1 MRKLLLLMVSVMMCA
16 IGLQAQNRTIHG
28 TVLDASNNEPLIGA
42 TIMPVGGG
50 NGTAA
55 DIDGHF
61 TLTVPAT
68 VKKAQVSYVG
78 FTTKTVDLKPDM
90 TIYLDASS
98 TSLDDLVVVAY
109 GTATKESLTGSV
121 AVVGSKEIE
130 ERPVTSVTAALE
142 GNAPGVQVNNT
153 VGQPGS
159 EPTIRI
165 RGFNS
170 INGDNNPL
178 YVVDGIPYN
187 GSIAD
192 INPADIESMSVLK
205 DAASAALYGN
215 KGANGVILITTK
227 KAKNIG
233 HIDVTLQVR
242 QGMYTKGIPNY
253 DRVGSNDWMQIAF
266 DGVVNG
272 NVSNGAYG
280 SYEQSL
286 NFFKDHFLSQYVNS
300 AYANNNIYGLPED
313 QLFNANGQFIGGNPL
328 PGYTDLD
335 WWDAVS
341 VKSGYRQEYNVNAA
355 AATEK
360 YNVFAS
366 VGYLKEHGYT
376 VQTDFERF
384 NARVNANYNPTSYFK
399 FGVNLSASQQE
410 SDFLGSTSGSYT
422 TNVFLTQGMAPI
434 YPYYQH
440 DADGNI
446 EYDAEGKPI
455 WNFATYMKDNNVGY
469 TSRYDIGRNSATV
482 VDGSIYGTAVI
493 PYGFEL
499 TVRGTMHRDKT
510 NSYRSMNKEHGAAA
524 PVGGQ
529 LTRNYIT
536 DNQHTF
542 LQELTWSHDYGLHH
556 VDALLHHENTSY
568 RYESNSIDVFTQMYP
583 DNYNLSN
590 YMSTADKPAAIG
602 GGVTS
607 INDESYLGRAR
618 YNWNQRYFGEFSL
631 RRDGTSRFSSDNRWG
646 TFWSVGASWV
656 LSKEKFMQNL
666 TWLDYA
672 KLRAAYGSVGNCMS
686 ASAYAYWS
694 LYTTTGIPIEGQYT
708 LIPAQLA
715 ASDVKWESTKTF
727 DIALEGS
734 LFNERLGFSVGYFNK
749 VNADLLFNDAL
760 ALSVGT
766 ILNGGAVPTV
776 LRNIGTMKNTG
787 WELAFNGDLIRT
799 REFVWSMS
807 IDATFLKN
815 KITKLPNHRTVY
827 SLGSIREEGRSLYEF
842 YVYPW
847 AGVDQLTGQSLYEID
862 KTSYDYF
869 SYDDNYQLVFD
880 ETKYNQQIE
889 AARQDGSL
897 VEIDGKLYTTNYN
910 HAGCVAAGS
919 SIPTVYG
926 SFGTSLSWKGL
937 NVSALFTYGLG
948 GKTLDSNYASY
959 MLVGDS
965 PGALHVDMLNAWKEA
980 PEGMTADSPDRIDPN
995 GIPQANS
1002 YLGGY
1007 STCSTST
1014 RFLTSSNYLVFKN
1027 LNVSYDLPRKW
1038 SNALQLQNINL
1049 GVSIDNLFT
1058 ATRRKGMNPQQSYG
1072 GGQSTYFVTPRVY
1085 SFQLT
1090 ARF

>member
-28 TVLDASNNEPLIGA
+28 TVLDGSNNEPLIGA

-153 VGQPGS
+153 VGTPGS

-170 INGDNNPL
+170 INGTNAPL

-187 GSIAD
+187 GSISD
-192 INPADIESMSVLK
+192 LNPADIESMSVLK

-227 KAKNIG
+227 KAKNVG
-233 HIDVTLQVR
+233 QVDVTLQVR

-253 DRVGSNDWMQIAF
+253 DRVGANDWMQLAF
-266 DGVVNG
+266 NGAVNG
-272 NVSNGAYG
+272 MVSAVAGTT
-280 SYEQSL
+280 YEQAL
-286 NFFKDHFLSQYVNS
+286 ATYRDNFING
-300 AYANNNIYGLPED
+300 YAKSNVYGLPQD
-313 QLFNANGQFIGGNPL
+313 QLFDVNGRFIGGNPL

-376 VQTDFERF
+376 ISTDFERF
-384 NARVNANYNPTSYFK
+384 NARVTANYNPTSYLK
-399 FGVNLSASQQE
+399 FGINLAATQQE
-410 SDFLGSTSGSYT
+410 MDNLANTNDGSVGDIF
-422 TNVFLTQGMAPI
+422 NTQTMAPI
-434 YPYYQH
+434 FPYYKH
-440 DADGNI
+440 DENGNI
-446 EYDAEGKPI
+446 VYADNGEPEWNDASYLNGTNI
-455 WNFATYMKDNNVGY
+455 GY
-469 TSRYDIGRNSATV
+469 TARADKARTSATV
-482 VDGSIYGTAVI
+482 IDGSIYGTAVI

-499 TVRGTMHRDKT
+499 TVRGTMHRDKSNGYST
-510 NSYRSMNKEHGAAA
+510 QNKVMGSAKDL
-524 PVGGQ
+524 GS
-529 LTRNYIT
+529 LYRNYYDIR
-536 DNQHTF
+536 QHTF
-542 LQELTWSHDYGLHH
+542 LQEMNWSHDYGLHH
-556 VDALLHHENTSY
+556 VDALLHHENTTYSSENNY
-568 RYESNSIDVFTQMYP
+568 VLARNEVYEDI
-583 DNYNLSN
+583 YNLSN
-590 YMSTADKPAAIG
+590 YISNSTYPAIIGGAIG
-602 GGVTS
+602 ETH
-607 INDESYLGRAR
+607 DESYLGRAR

-631 RRDGTSRFSSDNRWG
+631 RRDGTSRFSPKNRWG

-656 LSKEKFMQNL
+656 ISKEKFMQNL
-666 TWLDYA
+666 VWLDYA

-686 ASAYAYWS
+686 ASAYSYWA
-694 LYTTTGIPIEGQYT
+694 LYGRGKTYDGTYT
-708 LIPAQLA
+708 LIPAQLPA
-715 ASDVKWESTKTF
+715 DVKWEATKTF

-734 LFNERLGFSVGYFNK
+734 MFNDRFGFSIGYFHKYNS
-749 VNADLLFNDAL
+749 DLLFDETL

-766 ILNGGAVPTV
+766 IGNDGYNPSV
-776 LRNIGTMKNTG
+776 LKNVGTMRNTG
-787 WELAFNGDLIRT
+787 WELAFNGDIIRN
-799 REFVWSMS
+799 REFTWSLQA
-807 IDATFLKN
+807 DATFLKN
-815 KITKLPNHRTVY
+815 TVVKLPNHRTY
-827 SLGSIREEGRSLYEF
+827 FPGNYIREEGKSIYEF

-847 AGVDQLTGQSLYEID
+847 AGVDQLTGRSLYEID
-862 KTSYDYF
+862 RNSYDF
-869 SYDDNYQLVFD
+869 CQMNEDYQLIFSED
-880 ETKYNQQIE
+880 LYNQKIE
-889 AARQDGSL
+889 QAREAGEL

-910 HAGCVAAGS
+910 YAGRKVAGTS
-919 SIPTVYG
+919 LPTVYG
-926 SFGTSLSWKGL
+926 SFGTSFSWKGL
-937 NVSALFTYGLG
+937 TLSALFTYSLG
-948 GKTLDSNYASY
+948 GQTLDSAYAGLMGISNT
-959 MLVGDS
+959 
-965 PGALHVDMLNAWKEA
+965 PTALHKDLLNAWTEA
-980 PEGMTADSPDRIDPN
+980 PAGMTADSPNRIDPN
-995 GIPQANS
+995 GIPQINTDRSMYDTFGA
-1002 YLGGY
+1002 
-1007 STCSTST
+1007 ST
-1014 RFLTSSNYLVFKN
+1014 RFLTSSDYLVFKN
-1027 LNVSYDLPRKW
+1027 LNIGYDLPRKW
-1038 SNALQLQNINL
+1038 VNTLQMQALNIGL
-1049 GVSIDNLFT
+1049 SIDNLFT
-1058 ATRRKGMNPQQSYG
+1058 LTKRTGMNPQQSFSG
-1072 GGQSTYFVTPRVY
+1072 SQENTFVTARVF

-1090 ARF
+1090 GRF